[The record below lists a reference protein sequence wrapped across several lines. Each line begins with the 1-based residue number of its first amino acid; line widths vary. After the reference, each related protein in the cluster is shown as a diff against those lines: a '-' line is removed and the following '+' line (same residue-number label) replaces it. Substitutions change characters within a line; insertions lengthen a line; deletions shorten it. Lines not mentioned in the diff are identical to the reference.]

1 MVNKRIVVTGGAGF
15 LGRHI
20 VAELYTRGYNTVCVP
35 RSREFDLR
43 TLPGIQGMLFAFEP
57 QIMIHAASHSGGI
70 GLNKAKPAELFF
82 DNAIMGITLMDAA
95 YRAGVEK
102 FVQIGTVCEYPKFTH
117 TPFIEGDLWN
127 GYPEE
132 TNAPYG
138 IAKKALLVQG
148 QAYRQQYGF
157 NVIHLLPVNLYGP
170 GDNFNP
176 DSSHVI
182 PALIKKFA
190 EAHESKAPFVIL
202 WGTGT
207 ASREFLYVEDAAE
220 AIVSATEL
228 YNGAEPI
235 NIGTGSE
242 ITMGALA
249 RMIADKIGYIGEIIF
264 DTSKPD
270 GQPRRCLD
278 VQKAYKEFDF
288 EAKTRLGIGL
298 DKTIEWYYTKVMN
311 ENQANK
317 S

>member
-1 MVNKRIVVTGGAGF
+1 MMNKRIVVTGGTGF
-15 LGRHI
+15 FGSHI
-20 VAELYTRGYNTVCVP
+20 IDRLLAQGCSHVMIPQHSMY
-35 RSREFDLR
+35 DLR
-43 TLPGIQGMLFAFEP
+43 KHGDVLVMMRTLCPNIV
-57 QIMIHAASHSGGI
+57 IHAAALCGGI
-70 GLNKAKPAELFF
+70 GLNKAKPAELFY
-82 DNAIMGITLMDAA
+82 DNMIMGLLMMEEA
-95 YRAGVEK
+95 RKNGVEK
-102 FVQIGTVCEYPKFTH
+102 FVQLGTVCEYPKFAKI
-117 TPFIEGDLWN
+117 PFQEDDLWG

-190 EAHESKAPFVIL
+190 DAHQSGASEVNL
-202 WGTGT
+202 WGTGK

-220 AIVSATEL
+220 AVVSATEL
-228 YNGAEPI
+228 YDGAEPI

-242 ITMGALA
+242 IAISALTT
-249 RMIADKIGYIGEIIF
+249 MIADKIGYTGKIIF
-264 DTSKPD
+264 DVNKPD

-278 VQKAYKEFDF
+278 VQKAKQEFGF
-288 EAKTRLGIGL
+288 TAKTSLEIGL
-298 DKTIEWYYTKVMN
+298 DKTLNWYYNGGHK
-311 ENQANK
+311 
-317 S
+317 